1 MRSIALLWLAACG
14 ASSTSPTIS
23 ARPIEPA
30 DALLGIGAETISLL
44 ARPDRT
50 ADQLE
55 ADRRTARG
63 QERRDL
69 DRVLAVAHLYEAEE
83 ADGRDARAH
92 RRAADRAA
100 TAAARGTRDAY
111 LAAEM
116 DFIGLWT
123 AWRGGSRTAAR
134 RVERFLDRNASSG
147 GDLLM
152 FAWMIKGEIAFEA
165 ERWRDA
171 ATAYRYVLGSLG
183 HPLYAYALYRTAQV
197 WQREGRGDEAR
208 EAFGEVVSLGCPD
221 DASETTTGIALAASR
236 ALGEPTS
243 TTEEGRVRPSRC
255 ARVATASAEE
265 LPPGLE

>member
-1 MRSIALLWLAACG
+1 MRGIALLFTAACG
-14 ASSTSPTIS
+14 ATSTGPTTRV
-23 ARPIEPA
+23 RPIEPA
-30 DALLGIGAETISLL
+30 DTLLAIGADTISLL

-55 ADRRTARG
+55 ADRRSARG

-83 ADGRDARAH
+83 SEGRDARVH
-92 RRAADRAA
+92 RRSADRAA
-100 TAAARGTRDAY
+100 TAAARGSRDAY

-116 DFIGLWT
+116 DFVGLWT
-123 AWRGGSRTAAR
+123 AWRSGARTAAR
-134 RVERFLDRNASSG
+134 RAERFLDRNATSG

-152 FAWMIKGEIAFEA
+152 FAWVIKGEIAFEA

-183 HPLYAYALYRTAQV
+183 HPLYAYALYRTAQA
-197 WQREGRGDEAR
+197 WQREGRDDEAR
-208 EAFGEVVSLGCPD
+208 EALGEVASLGCPG
-221 DASETTTGIALAASR
+221 DASETTTDIALAASR
-236 ALGEPTS
+236 ALGEPAS
-243 TTEEGRVRPSRC
+243 TTEAGRTRPSRC